1 MPSAKDIQLNDDTA
15 FLLIGDGGTHK
26 SWFIG
31 TCPSPIYVFDFDKGM
46 DIHAGRSDIDYDTFK
61 ELQRGQKLEKENSV
75 LAAQGH
81 YEYGKAWPA
90 FLKKL
95 NDLGQQID
103 RGQCPYK
110 TIAVDSLTLAAEC
123 CMSYVLNEN
132 NRTATEQR
140 DWQTFG
146 SNMKVLFS
154 QLTGWPLTKVLTAHI
169 KRDEN
174 LVTGAIEKLPLIS
187 GQSAGV
193 VPVFFPEVYYTEANT
208 KTENGKRITSFTFR
222 CQQDNVHKQAKS
234 RKFFLTDGL
243 PTDYRE
249 IMKVVAARTK

>member
-46 DIHAGRSDIDYDTFK
+46 DIHAGRADIDYDTFK
-61 ELQRGQKLEKENSV
+61 ELQHGQKLEKDGV
-75 LAAQGH
+75 LAASGH
-81 YEYGKAWPA
+81 YEYGTAWPA

-95 NDLGQQID
+95 NEIGAMID
-103 RGQCPYK
+103 KGTCPYK
-110 TIAVDSLTLAAEC
+110 TIGVDSLTLAADA
-123 CMSYVLNEN
+123 CMSYVLREN
-132 NRTATEQR
+132 KRSVPEIR
-140 DWQTFG
+140 DWGAFG
-146 SNMKVLFS
+146 SNMNVLFS

-174 LVTGAIEKLPLIS
+174 PITQAIEKLPLIS
-187 GQSAGV
+187 GQSSGK

-208 KTENGKRITSFTFR
+208 KTEGDKRKTTFTFR

-234 RKFFLTDGL
+234 RKFNLTDGL